1 MSRRLSKSKQL
12 KAQLDR
18 PTYVQNVRMAS
29 VGSGGGNKGVVSATT
44 SIATPLHWCDYNK
57 TSSAHNNMALL
68 NSQTKLNSLHI
79 QKPLSV
85 YGKCYDSPAPD
96 QVGHSVSQPVSL
108 LVASSRTKCNLK
120 VFCGWMAIHPAI

>member
-1 MSRRLSKSKQL
+1 MSRRLPKSKQL

-18 PTYVQNVRMAS
+18 PTYVQNVWMAS
-29 VGSGGGNKGVVSATT
+29 VGGGGGNKGVVSATT
-44 SIATPLHWCDYNK
+44 SIAMPLHWCDYNK

-79 QKPLSV
+79 QKPLYV

-96 QVGHSVSQPVSL
+96 QVGHSDSQL
-108 LVASSRTKCNLK
+108 RLVQNAIWRSS
-120 VFCGWMAIHPAI
+120 VDGWLFIQP